1 MTNRLSVE
9 DVSFSYGRKEVLNR
23 ISFTAE
29 NGIVALLGNNGAGKT
44 TLMNVLTGLKRP
56 QAGRMTLNGSD
67 VLGANTYPIEQVGYL
82 PQHFDVYPNITGYD
96 FLSFVYDLKKGTRAD
111 KKKQIDELV
120 ERFHL
125 QSVIHKNVRH
135 YSGGF
140 KRRLGIAQAVL
151 GYPPLIIIDEPTVGL
166 DPEQRIEF
174 RKHLSDMSRESI
186 TLISTHIIEDVELFS
201 DQIIVLKDRSIVFDG
216 SVDEIIGMSRS
227 NIHVVETT
235 RERLPELAERV
246 TVIEEKRIDHDTI
259 RVKYIGGE
267 AVEASEFDKEI
278 TLENA
283 YVYLQKR

>member
-1 MTNRLSVE
+1 
-9 DVSFSYGRKEVLNR
+9 
-23 ISFTAE
+23 
-29 NGIVALLGNNGAGKT
+29 
-44 TLMNVLTGLKRP
+44 
-56 QAGRMTLNGSD
+56 
-67 VLGANTYPIEQVGYL
+67 
-82 PQHFDVYPNITGYD
+82 
-96 FLSFVYDLKKGTRAD
+96 
-111 KKKQIDELV
+111 
-120 ERFHL
+120 
-125 QSVIHKNVRH
+125 
-135 YSGGF
+135 
-140 KRRLGIAQAVL
+140 
-151 GYPPLIIIDEPTVGL
+151 
-166 DPEQRIEF
+166 
-174 RKHLSDMSRESI
+174 MSRESI